1 MLFLRWT
8 VRRCSF
14 RCPPAADPGQ
24 GLDSV
29 DSLVRI
35 LGVAGAIVHLD
46 ACVRS
51 SSCSPSKT
59 TVGFQWCVAVFCDLL
74 CAAYPQRRPS
84 AFSWGGRSRRCLLGF
99 TATLDSGTRRYRRTP
114 WCLLVGRAVRCVD
127 KVLE

>member
-1 MLFLRWT
+1 MLFSRWT

-59 TVGFQWCVAVFCDLL
+59 TVGFQWCVAFVVSFAQFTRKGD
-74 CAAYPQRRPS
+74 RRRS
-84 AFSWGGRSRRCLLGF
+84 LGGGSEVGGACWGLRRRWIAVLGAIGGRHGAC
-99 TATLDSGTRRYRRTP
+99 
-114 WCLLVGRAVRCVD
+114 
-127 KVLE
+127 